1 MINTRHALLRQA
13 QEYFHTYL
21 LGTVPWDK
29 VIVDKPIPIP
39 SVRGNREQGK
49 FKDLVVAHFDG
60 FRMEILG
67 PFEDD
72 KWPIGRV
79 KVSHGGSYF
88 EGTLDAL
95 SWARAAEFIK
105 EQKRTGEHDG
115 RISSGE
121 AWGR

>member
-21 LGTVPWDK
+21 LGTIKWDD
-29 VIVDKPIPIP
+29 VVVDKPIPIP

-49 FKDLVVAHFDG
+49 HKDLVVANFDG

-72 KWPIGRV
+72 MWPVGRV
-79 KVSHGGSYF
+79 KVSRGGNYF

-105 EQKRTGEHDG
+105 QEKQAGDQDG
-115 RISSGE
+115 RITGRE
-121 AWGR
+121 DWGR